1 MGYGYIAEEL
11 APRINQFCV
20 DYLNIYLNYHRP
32 CGYRI
37 EKRKSEISKRIYYK
51 YGDYQ
56 TPYQR
61 FKNMENAEM
70 YLKEGVTFEQL
81 DKIEKEHSDNDFAE
95 ILSREKQKLFKEINQ
110 NRTEVIQ
117 IPESKNF

>member
-1 MGYGYIAEEL
+1 
-11 APRINQFCV
+11 
-20 DYLNIYLNYHRP
+20 
-32 CGYRI
+32 
-37 EKRKSEISKRIYYK
+37 
-51 YGDYQ
+51 
-56 TPYQR
+56 
-61 FKNMENAEM
+61 MENAEM